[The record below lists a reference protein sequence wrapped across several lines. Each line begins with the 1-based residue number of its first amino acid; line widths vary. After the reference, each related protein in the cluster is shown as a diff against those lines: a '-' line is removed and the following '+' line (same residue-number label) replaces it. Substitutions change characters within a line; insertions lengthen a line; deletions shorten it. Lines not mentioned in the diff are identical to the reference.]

1 MINEN
6 DHSNPYKQS
15 NVKKEIIEIIMLL
28 IICALIK
35 TTVEILKI
43 LIIMVMV
50 KMITLEMEK
59 CNIVYLSKT

>member
-43 LIIMVMV
+43 IIMVMV

>member
-50 KMITLEMEK
+50 KMITLVIHK
-59 CNIVYLSKT
+59 ISLT